1 MSENNLSDQ
10 EISIIDLIKARKK
23 SMTFNQIKSILKIR
37 ENEKLNE
44 SLKNLQLNKVLYVND
59 YNEYQLF
66 DKCQNINV
74 GIVKVNKKG
83 KIFVSTKK
91 ESIYIDENDLNGA
104 IKGDIVLVKKKEV
117 NKDNSSKGKIKRI
130 IERGKN
136 QIIFD
141 YIDKKFVPYNWPCK
155 MDINVLETPNLVD
168 GTRVIIDISLEK
180 TNNKY
185 NGQIVS
191 ILGHKDDPEID
202 VKTIISN
209 NGIIIDFKEET
220 INEANKINNYV
231 TDNEIQNRIKNG
243 GLDLRNETIFT
254 IDGDNTKDIDDAVSI
269 KKKENGNYILGV
281 HIADVSYYVKE
292 NSNLDIEARMRST
305 SIYPYNYVIP
315 MLPHKLSNGIC
326 SLNPNVDRLALSC
339 IMEIDLEGNI
349 IDYKI
354 VDTIINSK
362 MKMSYKKINDIFDSN
377 IMYEEYKPYIND
389 LKNMLEL
396 SEILNKRKIKRGYI
410 NFGDNDIEF
419 DDQKGTPIS
428 INKRV
433 RGKAEK
439 MIENFMLAAN
449 ETTSSFYYFLGMP
462 GIYRNHPCPDIDSIK
477 SILDLIGIHIHI
489 SNNSNTSKS
498 LQNIINKIKCY
509 DSSDIY
515 RELLLQSMKRA
526 YYSPQNIGHFG
537 LALENYTHF
546 TSPIRRY
553 PDLETHRVIRKI
565 RDNILNID
573 TKKLYKTLTEI
584 CINSSY
590 KERLADKVEKEVNQY
605 KMAEYMENHINETFT
620 CYIYYISSHGISLKT
635 ENGIIGK
642 INTNTIESLGFKYND
657 NNRTYINKQ
666 DNTILYI
673 GDKIS
678 TTLKYANKEQN
689 KIEFDYNNKI
699 KDEISKRKI
708 KTKKI
713 LYR

>member
-10 EISIIDLIKARKK
+10 EISIIDLIKTRKK

-44 SLKNLQLNKVLYVND
+44 SLKNLELNKVLYVND

-220 INEANKINNYV
+220 INEANKINSYV

-243 GLDLRNETIFT
+243 GLDLRNEIIFT

-389 LKNMLEL
+389 LKTMLEL

-573 TKKLYKTLTEI
+573 TKKLYKTLTDI

>member
-74 GIVKVNKKG
+74 GVVKVNKKG

-243 GLDLRNETIFT
+243 GLDLRNEIIFT

-620 CYIYYISSHGISLKT
+620 CYIYYISNHGISLKT

>member
-1 MSENNLSDQ
+1 MSENNLSEL

-23 SMTFNQIKSILKIR
+23 SMTFNQIKSILKIS
-37 ENEKLNE
+37 ENEKLTE
-44 SLKNLQLNKVLYVND
+44 SLKKLELNKLIYVND

-104 IKGDIVLVKKKEV
+104 IKGDIVLVKKKEI
-117 NKDNSSKGKIKRI
+117 NKDNSNKGKIKRI

-389 LKNMLEL
+389 LKTMLEL

-573 TKKLYKTLTEI
+573 TKKLYKTLTDI

>member
-10 EISIIDLIKARKK
+10 EISIIDLIKTRKK

-168 GTRVIIDISLEK
+168 GARVIIDISLEK

-220 INEANKINNYV
+220 INEANKINSYV

-243 GLDLRNETIFT
+243 GLDLRNEIIFT

-389 LKNMLEL
+389 LKTMLEL

-573 TKKLYKTLTEI
+573 TKKLYKTLTDI

>member
-1 MSENNLSDQ
+1 MSENNLSEL

-44 SLKNLQLNKVLYVND
+44 SLKNLELNKVLYVND

-243 GLDLRNETIFT
+243 GLDLRNEIIFT

-389 LKNMLEL
+389 LKTMLEL

-573 TKKLYKTLTEI
+573 TKKLYKTLTDI

-605 KMAEYMENHINETFT
+605 KMAEYMEKHINETFT
-620 CYIYYISSHGISLKT
+620 CYIYYISNHGISLKT

>member
-44 SLKNLQLNKVLYVND
+44 SLKNLELNKVLYVND

-220 INEANKINNYV
+220 INEANKINSYV

-243 GLDLRNETIFT
+243 GLDLRNEIIFT

-389 LKNMLEL
+389 LKTMLEL

-573 TKKLYKTLTEI
+573 TKKLYKTLTDI

>member
-44 SLKNLQLNKVLYVND
+44 SLKNLELNKVLYVND

-74 GIVKVNKKG
+74 GVVKVNKKG

-389 LKNMLEL
+389 LKTMLEL

-573 TKKLYKTLTEI
+573 TKKLYKTLTDI

>member
-44 SLKNLQLNKVLYVND
+44 SLKNLELNKVLYVND

-620 CYIYYISSHGISLKT
+620 CYIYYISNHGISLKT

>member
-1 MSENNLSDQ
+1 MSENMSEE
-10 EISIIDLIKARKK
+10 EISIIELIKRKK
-23 SMTFNQIKSILKIR
+23 KSISFNQIKNELKI
-37 ENEKLNE
+37 NDLEKL
-44 SLKNLQLNKVLYVND
+44 SRLLKNMEINKLLYVNK

-91 ESIYIDENDLNGA
+91 ESIYIDESDLNGA
-104 IKGDIVLVKKKEV
+104 IKGDIVLVKKNEYCKE
-117 NKDNSSKGKIKRI
+117 NNSKGKIKRI
-130 IERGKN
+130 IMRNKN

-141 YIDKKFVPYNWPCK
+141 YIDKKFVPYNWPVN
-155 MDINVLETPNLVD
+155 MEINVVNNKNLVD
-168 GTRVIIDISLEK
+168 GMRVMIDISLEK

-185 NGQIVS
+185 NGKIVS

-209 NGIIIDFKEET
+209 NGIIVDFKDEVL
-220 INEANKINNYV
+220 NEANKINTYV
-231 TDNEIQNRIKNG
+231 TEEEIENRIKNG
-243 GLDLRNETIFT
+243 GIDLRSETIFT

-292 NSNLDIEARMRST
+292 NSYLDIEARERST

-315 MLPHKLSNGIC
+315 MLPHIISNGIC

-339 IMEIDLEGNI
+339 IMEIDQEGKI

-362 MKMSYKKINDIFDSN
+362 MKMSYKKINDIFESD
-377 IMYEEYKPYIND
+377 IKYEEYKPYIKD
-389 LKNMLEL
+389 LKTMLEL

-419 DDQKGTPIS
+419 DDNKGIPINIS
-428 INKRV
+428 KRN

-449 ETTSSFYYFLGMP
+449 ETTSSFYYFLGIP
-462 GIYRNHPCPDIDSIK
+462 GIYRNHPSPDMDSIK
-477 SILDLIGIHIHI
+477 EILNLLNLHIHI

-498 LQNIINKIKCY
+498 LQNIINKIKSY

-515 RELLLQSMKRA
+515 SELLLQSMKRA
-526 YYSPQNIGHFG
+526 YYSPKNIGHFG

-553 PDLETHRVIRKI
+553 PDLETHRVIRKV

-573 TKKLYKTLTEI
+573 TQKLYKKLTEI

-605 KMAEYMENHINETFT
+605 KMAEYMESHINEIFN
-620 CYIYYISSHGISLKT
+620 CYIYYISGHGISLKT
-635 ENGIIGK
+635 ENGIVGK
-642 INTNTIESLGFKYND
+642 INPENIISLGFRYND
-657 NNRTYINKQ
+657 ENKTYINNQ
-666 DNTILYI
+666 NDTILHI
-673 GDKIS
+673 GDKIEA
-678 TTLKYANKEQN
+678 TLKYANKEQN
-689 KIEFDYNNKI
+689 KIEFNYNNKI
-699 KDEISKRKI
+699 DAKANKNKV
-708 KTKKI
+708 KNKI
-713 LYR
+713 LCR

>member
-10 EISIIDLIKARKK
+10 EISIIDLIKTRKK

-220 INEANKINNYV
+220 INEANKINSYV

-243 GLDLRNETIFT
+243 GLDLRNEIIFT

-389 LKNMLEL
+389 LKTMLEL

-573 TKKLYKTLTEI
+573 TKKLYKTLTDI

>member
-10 EISIIDLIKARKK
+10 EISIIDLIKTRKK

-44 SLKNLQLNKVLYVND
+44 SLKNLELNKVLYVND

-243 GLDLRNETIFT
+243 GLDLRNEIIFT

-389 LKNMLEL
+389 LKTMLEL

-573 TKKLYKTLTEI
+573 TKKLYKTLTDI

>member
-10 EISIIDLIKARKK
+10 EISIIDLIKTRKK

-44 SLKNLQLNKVLYVND
+44 SLKNLELNKVLYVND

-104 IKGDIVLVKKKEV
+104 IKKKEV
-117 NKDNSSKGKIKRI
+117 KKDNSSKGKIKRI

-220 INEANKINNYV
+220 INEANKINTYV

-243 GLDLRNETIFT
+243 GLDLRNEIIFT

>member
-44 SLKNLQLNKVLYVND
+44 SLKNLELNKVLYVND

-243 GLDLRNETIFT
+243 GLDLRNEIIFT

-389 LKNMLEL
+389 LKTMLEL

-573 TKKLYKTLTEI
+573 TKKLYKTLTDI

-620 CYIYYISSHGISLKT
+620 CYIYYISNHGISLKT

>member
-1 MSENNLSDQ
+1 MSENMSEE
-10 EISIIDLIKARKK
+10 EISIIELIKRKK
-23 SMTFNQIKSILKIR
+23 KSISFNQIKNELKI
-37 ENEKLNE
+37 NDLEKL
-44 SLKNLQLNKVLYVND
+44 SRLLKNMEINKLLYVNK

-91 ESIYIDENDLNGA
+91 ESIYIDESDLNGA
-104 IKGDIVLVKKKEV
+104 IKGDIVLVKKNEYCKE
-117 NKDNSSKGKIKRI
+117 NNSKGKIKRI
-130 IERGKN
+130 IMRNKN

-141 YIDKKFVPYNWPCK
+141 YIDKKFVPYNWPVN
-155 MDINVLETPNLVD
+155 MEINVVNNENLVD
-168 GTRVIIDISLEK
+168 GMRVMIDISLEK

-185 NGQIVS
+185 NGKIVS

-209 NGIIIDFKEET
+209 NGIIVDFKDEVL
-220 INEANKINNYV
+220 NEANKINTYV
-231 TDNEIQNRIKNG
+231 TEEEIENRIKNG
-243 GLDLRNETIFT
+243 GIDLRSETIFT

-292 NSNLDIEARMRST
+292 NSYLDIEARERST

-315 MLPHKLSNGIC
+315 MLPHIISNGIC

-339 IMEIDLEGNI
+339 IMEIDQEGKI

-362 MKMSYKKINDIFDSN
+362 MKMSYKKINDIFESD
-377 IMYEEYKPYIND
+377 IKYEEYKPYIKD
-389 LKNMLEL
+389 LKTMLEL

-419 DDQKGTPIS
+419 DDNKGIPINIS
-428 INKRV
+428 KRN

-449 ETTSSFYYFLGMP
+449 ETTSSFYYFLGIP
-462 GIYRNHPCPDIDSIK
+462 GIYRNHPSPDMDSIK
-477 SILDLIGIHIHI
+477 EILNLLNLHIHI

-498 LQNIINKIKCY
+498 LQNIINKIKSY

-515 RELLLQSMKRA
+515 SELLLQSMKRA
-526 YYSPQNIGHFG
+526 YYSPKNIGHFG

-553 PDLETHRVIRKI
+553 PDLETHRVIRKV

-573 TKKLYKTLTEI
+573 TQKLYKKLTEI

-605 KMAEYMENHINETFT
+605 KMAEYMESHINEIFN
-620 CYIYYISSHGISLKT
+620 CYIYYISGHGISLKT
-635 ENGIIGK
+635 ENGIVGK
-642 INTNTIESLGFKYND
+642 INPENIISLGFRYND
-657 NNRTYINKQ
+657 ENKTYINNQ
-666 DNTILYI
+666 NDTILHI
-673 GDKIS
+673 GDKIEA
-678 TTLKYANKEQN
+678 TLKYANKEQN
-689 KIEFDYNNKI
+689 KIEFNYNNKI
-699 KDEISKRKI
+699 DAKANKNKV
-708 KTKKI
+708 KNKI
-713 LYR
+713 LCR

>member
-1 MSENNLSDQ
+1 MSENMSEE
-10 EISIIDLIKARKK
+10 EISIIELIKRKK
-23 SMTFNQIKSILKIR
+23 KSISFNQIKNELKI
-37 ENEKLNE
+37 NDLEKL
-44 SLKNLQLNKVLYVND
+44 SRLLKNMEINKLLYVNK

-91 ESIYIDENDLNGA
+91 ESIYIDESDLNGA
-104 IKGDIVLVKKKEV
+104 IKGDIVLVKKNEYCKE
-117 NKDNSSKGKIKRI
+117 NNSKGKIKRI
-130 IERGKN
+130 IMRNKN

-141 YIDKKFVPYNWPCK
+141 YIDKKFVPYNWPVN
-155 MDINVLETPNLVD
+155 MEINVVNNKNLVD
-168 GTRVIIDISLEK
+168 GMRVMIDISLEK

-185 NGQIVS
+185 NGKIVS

-209 NGIIIDFKEET
+209 NGIIVDFKDEVL
-220 INEANKINNYV
+220 NEANKINTYV
-231 TDNEIQNRIKNG
+231 TEEEIENRIKNG
-243 GLDLRNETIFT
+243 GIDLRSETIFT

-292 NSNLDIEARMRST
+292 NSYLDIEARERST

-315 MLPHKLSNGIC
+315 MLPHIISNGIC

-339 IMEIDLEGNI
+339 IMEIDQEGKI

-362 MKMSYKKINDIFDSN
+362 MKMSYKKINDIFESD
-377 IMYEEYKPYIND
+377 IKYEEYKPYIKD
-389 LKNMLEL
+389 LKTMLEL

-419 DDQKGTPIS
+419 DDNKGIPINIS
-428 INKRV
+428 KRN

-449 ETTSSFYYFLGMP
+449 ETTSSFYYFLGIP
-462 GIYRNHPCPDIDSIK
+462 GIYRNHPSPDIDSIK
-477 SILDLIGIHIHI
+477 EILNLLNLHIHI

-498 LQNIINKIKCY
+498 LQNIINKIKSY

-515 RELLLQSMKRA
+515 SELLLQSMKRA
-526 YYSPQNIGHFG
+526 YYSPKNIGHFG

-553 PDLETHRVIRKI
+553 PDLETHRVIRKV

-573 TKKLYKTLTEI
+573 TQKLYKKLTEI

-605 KMAEYMENHINETFT
+605 KMAEYMESHINEIFN
-620 CYIYYISSHGISLKT
+620 CYIYYISGHGISLKT
-635 ENGIIGK
+635 ENGIVGK
-642 INTNTIESLGFKYND
+642 INPENIISLGFRYND
-657 NNRTYINKQ
+657 ENKTYINNQ
-666 DNTILYI
+666 NDTILHI
-673 GDKIS
+673 GDKIEA
-678 TTLKYANKEQN
+678 TLKYANKEQN
-689 KIEFDYNNKI
+689 KIEFNYNNKI
-699 KDEISKRKI
+699 DAKANKNKV
-708 KTKKI
+708 KNKI
-713 LYR
+713 LCR

>member
-44 SLKNLQLNKVLYVND
+44 SLKNLELNKVLYVND

-74 GIVKVNKKG
+74 GVVKVNKKG

-220 INEANKINNYV
+220 INEANKINSYV

-243 GLDLRNETIFT
+243 GLDLRNEIIFT

-389 LKNMLEL
+389 LKTMLEL

-573 TKKLYKTLTEI
+573 TKKLYKTLTDI

>member
-66 DKCQNINV
+66 GKCQNINV

-243 GLDLRNETIFT
+243 GLDLRNEIIFT

-389 LKNMLEL
+389 LKTMLEL

>member
-620 CYIYYISSHGISLKT
+620 CYIYYISNHGISLKT

>member
-44 SLKNLQLNKVLYVND
+44 SLKNLELNKVLYVND

-66 DKCQNINV
+66 GKCQNINV

-243 GLDLRNETIFT
+243 GLDLRNEIIFT

-389 LKNMLEL
+389 LKTMLEL

>member
-37 ENEKLNE
+37 KNEKLNE
-44 SLKNLQLNKVLYVND
+44 SLKNLELNKVLYVND

-74 GIVKVNKKG
+74 GVVKVNKKG

-243 GLDLRNETIFT
+243 GLDLRNEIIFT

-389 LKNMLEL
+389 LKTMLEL

-573 TKKLYKTLTEI
+573 TKKLYKTLTDI

>member
-1 MSENNLSDQ
+1 
-10 EISIIDLIKARKK
+10 
-23 SMTFNQIKSILKIR
+23 MTFNQIKSILKIR
-37 ENEKLNE
+37 KNEKLNE
-44 SLKNLQLNKVLYVND
+44 SLKNLELNKVLYVND

-220 INEANKINNYV
+220 INEANKINTYV

-389 LKNMLEL
+389 LKTMLEL

-573 TKKLYKTLTEI
+573 TKKLYKTLTDI

-673 GDKIS
+673 GDKIN
-678 TTLKYANKEQN
+678 TTQKNEKKKQN
-689 KIEFDYNNKI
+689 KNEYDNNNKI
-699 KDEISKRKI
+699 KDENSKRKI

>member
-37 ENEKLNE
+37 KNEKLNE
-44 SLKNLQLNKVLYVND
+44 SLKNLELNKVLYVND

-168 GTRVIIDISLEK
+168 GARVIIDISLEK

-243 GLDLRNETIFT
+243 GLDLRNEIIFT

-389 LKNMLEL
+389 LKTMLEL

-573 TKKLYKTLTEI
+573 TKKLYKTLTDI

>member
-1 MSENNLSDQ
+1 MRN
-10 EISIIDLIKARKK
+10 
-23 SMTFNQIKSILKIR
+23 
-37 ENEKLNE
+37 
-44 SLKNLQLNKVLYVND
+44 
-59 YNEYQLF
+59 
-66 DKCQNINV
+66 
-74 GIVKVNKKG
+74 
-83 KIFVSTKK
+83 
-91 ESIYIDENDLNGA
+91 
-104 IKGDIVLVKKKEV
+104 
-117 NKDNSSKGKIKRI
+117 
-130 IERGKN
+130 KN

-141 YIDKKFVPYNWPCK
+141 YIDKKFVPYNWPVN
-155 MDINVLETPNLVD
+155 MEINVVNNKNLVD
-168 GTRVIIDISLEK
+168 GMRVMIDISLEK

-185 NGQIVS
+185 NGKIVS

-209 NGIIIDFKEET
+209 NGIIVDFKDEVL
-220 INEANKINNYV
+220 NEANKINTYV
-231 TDNEIQNRIKNG
+231 TEEEIENRIKNG
-243 GLDLRNETIFT
+243 GIDLRSETIFT

-292 NSNLDIEARMRST
+292 NSYLDIEARERST

-315 MLPHKLSNGIC
+315 MLPHIISNGIC

-339 IMEIDLEGNI
+339 IMEIDQEGKI

-362 MKMSYKKINDIFDSN
+362 MKMSYKKINDIFESD
-377 IMYEEYKPYIND
+377 IKYEEYKPYIKD
-389 LKNMLEL
+389 LKTMLEL

-419 DDQKGTPIS
+419 DDNKGIPINIS
-428 INKRV
+428 KRN

-449 ETTSSFYYFLGMP
+449 ETTSSFYYFLGIP
-462 GIYRNHPCPDIDSIK
+462 GIYRNHPSPDMDSIK
-477 SILDLIGIHIHI
+477 EILNLLNLHIHI

-498 LQNIINKIKCY
+498 LQNIINKIKSY

-515 RELLLQSMKRA
+515 SELLLQSMKRA
-526 YYSPQNIGHFG
+526 YYSPKNIGHFG

-553 PDLETHRVIRKI
+553 PDLETHRVIRKV

-573 TKKLYKTLTEI
+573 TQKLYKKLTEI

-605 KMAEYMENHINETFT
+605 KMAEYMESHINEIFN
-620 CYIYYISSHGISLKT
+620 CYIYYISGHGISLKT
-635 ENGIIGK
+635 ENGIVGK
-642 INTNTIESLGFKYND
+642 INPENIISLGFRYND
-657 NNRTYINKQ
+657 ENKTYINNQ
-666 DNTILYI
+666 NDTILHI
-673 GDKIS
+673 GDKIEA
-678 TTLKYANKEQN
+678 TLKYANKEQN
-689 KIEFDYNNKI
+689 KIEFNYNNKI
-699 KDEISKRKI
+699 DAKANKNKV
-708 KTKKI
+708 KNKI
-713 LYR
+713 LCR

>member
-10 EISIIDLIKARKK
+10 EISIIDLIKTRKK

-44 SLKNLQLNKVLYVND
+44 SLKNLELNKVLYVND

-74 GIVKVNKKG
+74 GVVKVNKKG

-91 ESIYIDENDLNGA
+91 ESIYIDEHDLNGA

-243 GLDLRNETIFT
+243 GLDLRNEIIFT

-362 MKMSYKKINDIFDSN
+362 MKMSYKKINDTFDSN

-389 LKNMLEL
+389 LKTMLEL

>member
-37 ENEKLNE
+37 KNEKLNE
-44 SLKNLQLNKVLYVND
+44 SLKNLELNKVLYVND

-243 GLDLRNETIFT
+243 GLDLRNEIIFT

>member
-1 MSENNLSDQ
+1 MSENMSEE
-10 EISIIDLIKARKK
+10 EISIIELIKRKK
-23 SMTFNQIKSILKIR
+23 KSISFNQIKNELKI
-37 ENEKLNE
+37 NDLEKL
-44 SLKNLQLNKVLYVND
+44 SRLLKNMEINKLLYVNK

-91 ESIYIDENDLNGA
+91 ESIYIDESDLNGA
-104 IKGDIVLVKKKEV
+104 IKGDIVLVKKNEYCKE
-117 NKDNSSKGKIKRI
+117 NNSKGKIKRI
-130 IERGKN
+130 IMRNKN

-141 YIDKKFVPYNWPCK
+141 YIDKKFVPYNWPVN
-155 MDINVLETPNLVD
+155 MEINVVNNKNLVD
-168 GTRVIIDISLEK
+168 GMRVMIDISLEK

-185 NGQIVS
+185 NGKIVS

-209 NGIIIDFKEET
+209 NGIIIDFKDEVL
-220 INEANKINNYV
+220 NEANKINTYV
-231 TDNEIQNRIKNG
+231 KEEEIENRIKNG
-243 GLDLRNETIFT
+243 GIDLRSETIFT

-292 NSNLDIEARMRST
+292 NSYLDIEARERST

-315 MLPHKLSNGIC
+315 MLPHVISNGIC

-339 IMEIDLEGNI
+339 IMEIDQEGKI

-362 MKMSYKKINDIFDSN
+362 MKMSYKKINDIFESD
-377 IMYEEYKPYIND
+377 IKYEEYKPYIKD
-389 LKNMLEL
+389 LKTMLEL

-419 DDQKGTPIS
+419 DDNKGIPINIS
-428 INKRV
+428 KRN

-449 ETTSSFYYFLGMP
+449 ETTSSFYYFLGIP
-462 GIYRNHPCPDIDSIK
+462 GIYRNHPSPDMDSIK
-477 SILDLIGIHIHI
+477 EILNLLNLHIHI

-498 LQNIINKIKCY
+498 LQNIINKIKSY

-515 RELLLQSMKRA
+515 SELLLQSMKRA
-526 YYSPQNIGHFG
+526 YYSPKNIGHFG

-553 PDLETHRVIRKI
+553 PDLETHRVIRKV

-573 TKKLYKTLTEI
+573 TQKLYKKLTEI

-605 KMAEYMENHINETFT
+605 KMAEYMESHINEIFN
-620 CYIYYISSHGISLKT
+620 CYICYISGHGISLKT
-635 ENGIIGK
+635 ENGIVGK
-642 INTNTIESLGFKYND
+642 INPENIISLGFRYND
-657 NNRTYINKQ
+657 ENKTYINNQ
-666 DNTILYI
+666 NDTILHI
-673 GDKIS
+673 GDKIEA
-678 TTLKYANKEQN
+678 TLKYANKEQN
-689 KIEFDYNNKI
+689 KIEFNYNNKI
-699 KDEISKRKI
+699 DAKANKNKV
-708 KTKKI
+708 KNKI
-713 LYR
+713 LCR

>member
-10 EISIIDLIKARKK
+10 EISIIDLIKTRKK

-44 SLKNLQLNKVLYVND
+44 SLKNLELNKVLYVND

-220 INEANKINNYV
+220 INEANKINSYV

-243 GLDLRNETIFT
+243 GLDLRNEIIFT

-389 LKNMLEL
+389 LKTMLEL

>member
-44 SLKNLQLNKVLYVND
+44 SLKNLELNKVLYVND

-168 GTRVIIDISLEK
+168 GARVIIDISLEK

-243 GLDLRNETIFT
+243 GLDLRNEIIFT

-565 RDNILNID
+565 RDNILNIY
-573 TKKLYKTLTEI
+573 TKKLYKTLSDI

-590 KERLADKVEKEVNQY
+590 KERLAEKVEKEVNQY

>member
-10 EISIIDLIKARKK
+10 EISIIDLIKTRKK

-220 INEANKINNYV
+220 INEANKINSYV

-243 GLDLRNETIFT
+243 GLDLRNEIIFT

-389 LKNMLEL
+389 LKTMLEL

>member
-44 SLKNLQLNKVLYVND
+44 SLKNLELNKVLYVND

-243 GLDLRNETIFT
+243 GLDLRNEIIFT

-389 LKNMLEL
+389 LKTMLEL

-573 TKKLYKTLTEI
+573 TKKLYKTLTDI

>member
-10 EISIIDLIKARKK
+10 EISIIDLIKTRKK

-37 ENEKLNE
+37 KNEKLNE
-44 SLKNLQLNKVLYVND
+44 SLKNLELNKVLYVND

-243 GLDLRNETIFT
+243 GLDLRNEIIFT